1 MTCIK
6 LIGGIFPLYC
16 EALKMI
22 FNINSTGIWYVID
35 IDTGYKVEFS
45 IIREE
50 AYCWKD
56 KIRKDDIRR
65 ARADKIDISRLQFDS
80 SKYSGKEENDI
91 REKIEVFLKSQY
103 VPFTIREVKYYYI

>member
-6 LIGGIFPLYC
+6 LIGGIIPLYC

-22 FNINSTGIWYVID
+22 LDINSIGTWYVID

-45 IIREE
+45 VIREE

-65 ARADKIDISRLQFDS
+65 AKENKIDISRLQFDS

-103 VPFTIREVKYYYI
+103 VPFTITKVKYYYI